1 MDWLVTIAKFLV
13 NEILSVPAYLIGL
26 ITAAGLIALKK
37 SAGQIVGG
45 AIKATLGFLLI
56 GAGAGLVVSSL
67 APLGEMIQGATGA
80 HGVIP
85 TNEAIVGIAQAKF
98 GARVA
103 WLMIV
108 GFGLGLLLA
117 RFTPLRYV
125 FLTGHHMLFM
135 ATLLTMVLAT
145 AGLSGW
151 VVVTVGGVLLG
162 ILLVSMPAFA
172 HPWTKR
178 ITGNNSIA
186 IGHFGTAGYV
196 TAGAVGQLV
205 GKRSRST
212 EDMKLPE
219 GLRFLRD
226 SMVATALSMLLIYVV
241 MAVLYVAKAGEKTAF
256 KAFAI
261 EGGQAATDLGDYL
274 MQAIMQGLQFGIA
287 VAVILFGVR
296 TILGEL
302 VPAFQGIA
310 QKVVPGAVPALDA
323 PIVFPYAQNAVL
335 VGFLASFVG
344 GLCTLALLAWVL
356 NPAFGLALVLPGLVP
371 HFFTG
376 GAAGVYGNATGG
388 RRGAVLGS
396 FCNGVLITLLPAV
409 LLKVLGAFGEE
420 NTTFGDADF
429 GWFGSLIGFAGK
441 VGETGGIVLML
452 ATGGVVLAGAI
463 LVQKRVVEPGWDP
476 GARRDALLP
485 PDAVGAGAPSDVPTG
500 TGTAEPGTGAAA
512 PAAGAA
518 TATVPRGY
526 AKLPPPAGA
535 PTPPPPPED

>member
-1 MDWLVTIAKFLV
+1 MDRLVSTAQFLV
-13 NEILSVPAYLIGL
+13 NEILSEPAYLIGL
-26 ITAAGLIALKK
+26 ITAAGLIALRK

-67 APLGEMIQGATGA
+67 APLGEMIQGSTGA

-85 TNEAIVGIAQAKF
+85 TNEAIVGIAQEQF

-103 WLMIV
+103 WLMIL
-108 GFGLGLLLA
+108 GFALSLLLA

-145 AGLSGW
+145 AGLSSTL
-151 VVVTVGGVLLG
+151 VVVVGGVLLG
-162 ILLVSMPAFA
+162 IMLVSMPAFA
-172 HPWTKR
+172 HPWTRR
-178 ITGNNSIA
+178 ITGNDSVA

-196 TAGAVGQLV
+196 AAGATGQLV
-205 GKRSRST
+205 GRRSRST

-226 SMVATALSMLLIYVV
+226 SMVATALSMVLIYVV
-241 MAVLYVAKAGEKTAF
+241 MAVLHLAVAGRKTAF
-256 KAFAI
+256 TAFAAAD
-261 EGGQAATDLGDYL
+261 GGTAATDIGNYL
-274 MQAIMQGLQFGIA
+274 MTSVMQGLQFGIA

-310 QKVVPGAVPALDA
+310 KKVVPGAVPSLDA

-335 VGFLASFVG
+335 IGFLASFTG
-344 GLCTLALLAWVL
+344 GLVGLGLLTAVFG
-356 NPAFGLALVLPGLVP
+356 PAFGLALVLPGLVP

-388 RRGAVLGS
+388 RRGAAAGAFV
-396 FCNGVLITLLPAV
+396 NGVLITFLPAL

-429 GWFGSLIGFAGK
+429 GWFGTLIGNAAKAGP
-441 VGETGGIVLML
+441 VGGVLLML
-452 ATGGVVLAGAI
+452 LIGAAVLGGAI
-463 LVQKRVVEPGWDP
+463 LMQKRVVDTGWDP
-476 GARRDALLP
+476 GARRDAL
-485 PDAVGAGAPSDVPTG
+485 VPS
-500 TGTAEPGTGAAA
+500 GAAA
-512 PAAGAA
+512 TPEAR
-518 TATVPRGY
+518 TAETSGPGGVRTY
-526 AKLPPPAGA
+526 AKIPPPAGA
-535 PTPPPPPED
+535 PVPPASAPAGD